1 MQHCAAFLALAGR
14 NSYHCTFPY
23 TLHPGEKM
31 SKVANDL
38 TLPQIVDRAVN
49 AYGDKVA
56 IKEQATLISYKQ
68 LGELRWQAAKAFYAL
83 GIRKGDRV
91 AIWAPN
97 VSEWIIAAIG
107 LESIGGILV
116 PLNTRMKGSEA
127 ADIINRSG
135 AKMLLTLPEFKSSP
149 TTSIRYLDLLQG
161 ESLPG
166 LTHTVVLRDSAPG
179 TLGWAEFLQ
188 KGSAVEQGVVEGIA
202 AAITPDDIMDMLFT
216 SGTTGKP
223 KGVMCAH
230 GQNIGV
236 VTTWASTVG
245 LRDTDNYLIINPFFH
260 SFGYKAG
267 WLAALVTGAKIL
279 PVLTFDLDSV
289 LAQIAEDKVSMLPG
303 PPTIYQS
310 ILAHANRDKFDL
322 SSLRLA
328 VTGAAAVP
336 VELIK
341 RMRTELT
348 FKTIVTAY
356 GLTETCGFVSICRPE
371 DDAEIIA
378 TTSGRAMDGVEVKC
392 VDASGNEVP
401 RGEAGEIWVRGY
413 NVMKGYFE
421 NPEAT
426 KETMYGD
433 WLKTGDVGVMD
444 ANGYLRITD
453 RIKDMYISG
462 GFNVYPAEIEG
473 ALATIKGVVQS
484 AVIGIP
490 DERMGELGKAFIVK
504 AKDSTLTEA
513 EVIAWCKANLANY
526 KVPKVVQFIEAMPLN
541 ASGKILKTELR
552 KM

>member
-1 MQHCAAFLALAGR
+1 MA
-14 NSYHCTFPY
+14 TI
-23 TLHPGEKM
+23 
-31 SKVANDL
+31 ANNL
-38 TLPQIVDRAVN
+38 TLPQVIQRAAD
-49 AYGDKVA
+49 AYAGKIA
-56 IKEQATLISYKQ
+56 IKEQQTQISYKE
-68 LGELRWQAAKAFYAL
+68 LNDLRWQAAKAFYAL
-83 GIRKGDRV
+83 GVKKGDRI

-97 VSEWIIAAIG
+97 VSEWIVAAIG
-107 LESIGGILV
+107 LESIGAILV

-135 AKMLLTLPEFKSSP
+135 AKMLLTLPEFKSSA
-149 TTSIRYLDLLQG
+149 TTSIRYLDLLNG
-161 ESLPG
+161 EKLPKVEYI
-166 LTHTVVLRDSAPG
+166 VVLRDQAPD
-179 TLGWAEFLQ
+179 TLSWTDFLA
-188 KGSAVEQGVVEGIA
+188 KGEQVSNSIVMDIA
-202 AAITPDDIMDMLFT
+202 SSIQPADVMDMLFT

-236 VTTWASTVG
+236 VSAWANTVG
-245 LRDTDNYLIINPFFH
+245 LRSSDNYLIINPFFH

-267 WLAALVTGAKIL
+267 WLAALITGATIL

-310 ILAHANRDKFDL
+310 ILAHANRGKYDL

-336 VELIK
+336 VELVK
-341 RMRTELT
+341 RMRAELNFET
-348 FKTIVTAY
+348 VVTAY

-392 VDASGNEVP
+392 VDAAGNEVAA
-401 RGEAGEIWVRGY
+401 GEAGEIWVKGY
-413 NVMKGYFE
+413 NVMLGYFE
-421 NPEAT
+421 NPEAS
-426 KETMYGD
+426 KETMHES
-433 WLKTGDVGVMD
+433 WLKTGDIGVMD
-444 ANGYLRITD
+444 SNGYLRITD

-473 ALATIKGVVQS
+473 ALTTIKGVVQA

-504 AKDSTLTEA
+504 LKDSALTEQ
-513 EVIAWCKANLANY
+513 EVIAWCKSNLANY
-526 KVPKVVQFIEAMPLN
+526 KVPKIVQFIDAMPLN
-541 ASGKILKTELR
+541 ASGKVLKTELR
-552 KM
+552 KL

>member
-1 MQHCAAFLALAGR
+1 
-14 NSYHCTFPY
+14 
-23 TLHPGEKM
+23 M
-31 SKVANDL
+31 STAQFNQ
-38 TLPQIVDRAVN
+38 TLPQAINQAVK

-56 IKEQATLISYKQ
+56 IKEQSCLMSFNQ
-68 LGELRWQAAKAFYAL
+68 LNTLRWQAAKSFYAL
-83 GIRKGDRV
+83 GVRKGDRI

-107 LESIGGILV
+107 VESIGGILV

-135 AKMLLTLPEFKSSP
+135 ASILLTLPEFTSSA
-149 TTSIRYLDLLQG
+149 TSSIRYIDLLKN
-161 ESLPG
+161 EVMPHLK
-166 LTHTVVLRDSAPG
+166 HTIVLRDSASN
-179 TLGWAEFLQ
+179 TLSWVDFL
-188 KGSAVEQGVVEGIA
+188 AQGNDIAQSVVEDIA
-202 AAITPDDIMDMLFT
+202 NAIVADDIMDMLFT

-236 VTTWASTVG
+236 VRTWANTVG
-245 LRDTDNYLIINPFFH
+245 LRDSDNYLIINPFFH

-267 WLAALVTGAKIL
+267 WLAALITGATIL

-310 ILAHANRDKFDL
+310 ILAHANRAQFDL

-336 VELIK
+336 VELVK
-341 RMRTELT
+341 RMRAELNFET
-348 FKTIVTAY
+348 VVTAY

-392 VDASGNEVP
+392 VDAQGQEVP
-401 RGEAGEIWVRGY
+401 TGEAGEIWVRGY

-421 NPEAT
+421 NEEAT
-426 KETMYGD
+426 KETLHDD
-433 WLKTGDVGVMD
+433 WLMTGDVGVMD
-444 ANGYLRITD
+444 KNGYLRITD

-473 ALATIKGVVQS
+473 ALTSIKGVIQA
-484 AVIGIP
+484 AVIGII
-490 DERMGELGKAFIVK
+490 DDRMGELGKAYIVK
-504 AKDSTLTEA
+504 QKESNLTEQDII
-513 EVIAWCKANLANY
+513 VWCKTNLANY
-526 KVPKVVQFIEAMPLN
+526 KVPKVVEFIDAMPLN
-541 ASGKILKTELR
+541 ASGKVLKTELR
-552 KM
+552 KRAV